1 MQRAETADAAGIV
14 CPACQSVGNSLCL
27 YYLDYGV
34 IATRRPTDRA
44 DRVQRRCLCKTCG
57 VRYTTWELRVARSD
71 PLASYRAAQ
80 LLDKL
85 QDLRN
90 TVDAMRQILEAQLDT
105 DHPACR
111 PANSP
116 PEKTP

>member
-1 MQRAETADAAGIV
+1 MQRDETADAAGIV

-34 IATRRPTDRA
+34 IETRRLTDRV
-44 DRVQRRCLCKTCG
+44 RRRCLCKTCG
-57 VRYTTWELRVARSD
+57 VRYTTWELRVARPD

-105 DHPACR
+105 DHPAR
-111 PANSP
+111 KPADSP
-116 PEKTP
+116 PQKTP

>member
-14 CPACQSVGNSLCL
+14 CPACQSV
-27 YYLDYGV
+27 DRDV
-34 IATRRPTDRA
+34 IETRRLTDRV
-44 DRVQRRCLCKTCG
+44 RRRCLCKTCG
-57 VRYTTWELRVARSD
+57 VRYTTWELRVAHSD
-71 PLASYRAAQ
+71 PLASYRAAR

-90 TVDAMRQILEAQLDT
+90 TIDAMDQILEAQLDT
-105 DHPACR
+105 DHPAR
-111 PANSP
+111 KPANSP